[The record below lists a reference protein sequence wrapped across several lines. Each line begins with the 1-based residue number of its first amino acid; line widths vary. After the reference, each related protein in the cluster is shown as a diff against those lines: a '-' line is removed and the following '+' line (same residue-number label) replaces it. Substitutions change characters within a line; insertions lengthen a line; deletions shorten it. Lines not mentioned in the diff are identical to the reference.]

1 MWTTPPAAASLCVHR
16 KTSVIEL
23 RGGSCP
29 AKTQNAVNLT
39 RTNELNVCIHSKTR
53 AITYRSKTSCPR
65 TNRPSSLLIRQSIEL
80 NQQVNQ
86 VAAPDLLPNTTVP
99 VVIATTTTTTTTT
112 TTSTPPTTVAPPA
125 PTGVTTS
132 TTTTSTTTTLP
143 QVINLVASS
152 QTINEGDSTTITPEF
167 ERGTASINQGIG
179 SVTNNQEITVSPT
192 STTRYTLSVTEGIT
206 TREVYLTV
214 YVNSLSITT
223 EPASITVK
231 SDQRAL
237 LSVVVE
243 ASGIA
248 SYEWYRN
255 NTLHSTGAS
264 PSVSTTLEGDYKVVV
279 TSTLNGVTRTEIS
292 QTATVTHHLFSLG
305 SVTPTTIIGDNDEA
319 NLSVMASGNGSIS
332 YQWFYEGAEI
342 NNAAMSTYETSQA
355 GTYHAIVTST
365 LNSHEIELRS
375 SSITIIRNSVTITSQ
390 PADIT
395 FTSMDTARLSV
406 QVAYS
411 GNATITYEWFQ
422 NGQSLG
428 TSTPYYDATSGGT
441 YYVKVTS
448 EREGTTAVVISSEV
462 TVTEVAA
469 PVATSIVLS
478 SSSIASG
485 STLTITPTFSD
496 GTGVITPGDIAV
508 TSGNPITVNP
518 QSTTT
523 YTLTVTNAAGS
534 SRTISNSVFVTTG
547 SFVAAQ
553 NSATA
558 ERGMGSISV
567 KLLNGKV
574 LSVGNRFVTAVA
586 DLFDPDTNRFTQ
598 TGSMAHAR
606 AYANAVVLNDGRV
619 LVMGGMHYTTQ
630 WVYRASAEIY
640 DPATGTFTLT
650 GSMFYA
656 RSNPAAVLLAD
667 GRVMVLGGYN
677 STNYHLNSTE
687 IYNPATGVWSTGP
700 SMNRARGD
708 GPFATRLSDGRILI
722 AGGYNSTNGVQKT
735 AEVYNPSTNTFTLLA
750 DQMNLARVQASIV
763 ALPNGDALIVGGSNA
778 GVPQGPIEVFHG
790 ATNTFYDLAAVD
802 ELDVPVFGTLISL
815 LPNGLVAI
823 FGGAT
828 GSAVEDRVYLYDHS
842 TRQVI
847 SENARLGIPRY
858 YATGVTLNDGR
869 VLIIGGSLGAEKSA
883 ELYTP

>member
-1 MWTTPPAAASLCVHR
+1 M
-16 KTSVIEL
+16 
-23 RGGSCP
+23 
-29 AKTQNAVNLT
+29 
-39 RTNELNVCIHSKTR
+39 
-53 AITYRSKTSCPR
+53 CPR
-65 TNRPSSLLIRQSIEL
+65 GNRSSSLPVAQPIES
-80 NQQVNQ
+80 NQQVNR
-86 VAAPDLLPNTTVP
+86 VAAPDLNPSTNVTDVVPTTTSTTTSSTS
-99 VVIATTTTTTTTT
+99 TTTTTAPPIPTTVTTSTT
-112 TTSTPPTTVAPPA
+112 TTS
-125 PTGVTTS
+125 
-132 TTTTSTTTTLP
+132 TTTSTTTTLP
-143 QVINLVASS
+143 QVINLLVST

-167 ERGTASINQGIG
+167 ERGTASINHGIG
-179 SVTNNQEITVSPT
+179 AVTNNQEITVSPT
-192 STTRYTLSVTEGIT
+192 STTQYTLSVVEGIT
-206 TREVYLTV
+206 TREVRVTI
-214 YVNSLSITT
+214 YVNSLRITT
-223 EPASITVK
+223 EPSSVTVQ
-231 SDQRAL
+231 SDERAL

-243 ASGIA
+243 ASGVE

-255 NTLHSTGAS
+255 NTLHSTGPS
-264 PSVSTTLEGDYKVVV
+264 PSISTTLEGDYKVVV
-279 TSTLNGVTRTEIS
+279 TSTLNGVTRSETS

-305 SVTPTTIIGDNDEA
+305 AVTPTTIIGDNDVV

-332 YQWFYEGAEI
+332 YQWFYEGSEI

-365 LNSHEIELRS
+365 LNNHEIDLRS
-375 SSITIIRNSVTITSQ
+375 SSITIIRNTVTITSQ
-390 PADIT
+390 PVDIT

-422 NGQSLG
+422 NGQSIG

-478 SSSIASG
+478 NSSIASG
-485 STLTITPTFSD
+485 STLTITPTFSN

-534 SRTISNSVFVTTG
+534 SRSITNSVFVTTG
-547 SFVAAQ
+547 SFAATQ

-574 LSVGNRFVTAVA
+574 LSIGNRFVTAVA
-586 DLFDPDTNRFTQ
+586 DLFDPSTNRFTQ

-606 AYANAVVLNDGRV
+606 AYPKAVVMNDGRV
-619 LVMGGMHYTTQ
+619 LVMGGMHFTTQ
-630 WVYRASAEIY
+630 WNYRASAEIY

-650 GSMFYA
+650 GSMNDA

-677 STNYHLNSTE
+677 STYYDLSSTE
-687 IYNPATGVWSTGP
+687 IYDPATGVWSTGP
-700 SMNRARGD
+700 SMKRARGD
-708 GPFATRLSDGRILI
+708 GPFATRLSDGRVLV
-722 AGGYNSTNGVQKT
+722 AGGYNSTYGVQKS

-763 ALPNGDALIVGGSNA
+763 AMPNGDALIVGGSNA

-802 ELDVPVFGTLISL
+802 QLDVPVFGTLISV

-847 SENARLGIPRY
+847 LENARLGIPRY

-869 VLIIGGSLGAEKSA
+869 VLIIGGNLGAEKSG